1 MAKRKV
7 DVVIISDVHLGT
19 YGCHAKELLAYLKSI
34 KPGLLILNGDIIDGW
49 QFKKRYFPK
58 SHMAVIQRI
67 VKIAA
72 SGIPVHYLSGN
83 HDEFLR
89 RFTPFELANF
99 HLDDKLLLEVDGK
112 KMWVFHGD
120 VFDVSIQYSKWIAKL
135 GGQGYNLLIFMNN
148 VINWVLSRLG
158 RPRMSFSKKVKESV
172 KRAVKYI
179 SDFEDTAAH
188 LAIDQGY
195 DYVVCG
201 HIHQPQI
208 RDITNRKGAVTYLN
222 SGDWVE
228 NLTALEY
235 ADEKWSIYTHDRTNE
250 PELEHSE
257 GDLPSPEALLQKVTE
272 FTMTQVWKENSTDQK
287 TQESVLDQSP
297 IES

>member
-19 YGCHAKELLAYLKSI
+19 YGCHAKELLHYLKSI
-34 KPGLLILNGDIIDGW
+34 KPGVLILNGDIIDGW
-49 QFKKRYFPK
+49 QFSKRYFPQ
-58 SHMAVIQRI
+58 SHLAVIQRI

-72 SGIPVHYLSGN
+72 SGTPVYYLSGN

-99 HLDDKLLLEVDGK
+99 HLDDKLLIEIDGK

-120 VFDVSIQYSKWIAKL
+120 VFDASIQYSKWIAKL
-135 GGQGYNLLIFMNN
+135 GGQGYNLLIFTNN
-148 VINWVLSRLG
+148 IINWVLLRLG
-158 RPRMSFSKKVKESV
+158 RPRMSFSKKVKEGV

-179 SDFEDTAAH
+179 SDFEETAAS
-188 LAIDQGY
+188 LAIDQNY

-201 HIHQPQI
+201 HIHQPQMRTI
-208 RDITNRKGAVTYLN
+208 ENKKGKVQYLN

-235 ADEKWSIYTHDRTNE
+235 VDQSWSIYTHDKTTD
-250 PELEHSE
+250 PEIETSE
-257 GDLPSPEALLQKVTE
+257 ASLPSPEALLQKVTE
-272 FTMTQVWKENSTDQK
+272 FSLAENWPLGLKLEQQEKTDK
-287 TQESVLDQSP
+287 PLHSL
-297 IES
+297 